1 MYFSEKIIGGI
12 KMIMQEK
19 TKILDKKIEEDSKG
33 KKVGE
38 EAEVEEEEEIALG
51 EIDKKIMIEKLLERG
66 KND

>member
-1 MYFSEKIIGGI
+1 
-12 KMIMQEK
+12 MIMQEK